1 MINGNGSNGGAEGG
15 SAQWTK
21 EQWTEFWKRIETEV
35 EWEEAAQAD
44 WEEKKKKERPEEAE
58 GNEEKKAGEDQR
70 SEYLARIAELAALY
84 VTWRLEY
91 DRKADCAAAEF
102 KTNRKV

>member
-35 EWEEAAQAD
+35 EWEEAAQTD
-44 WEEKKKKERPEEAE
+44 WEEKKKERTEEAK

-70 SEYLARIAELAALY
+70 SEYLTRIAELAALY
-84 VTWRLEY
+84 VTSRLEY
-91 DRKADCAAAEF
+91 DRKADSAAAEF
-102 KTNRKV
+102 